1 MVPLIAQAGFLE
13 GFFGSILYFLFSA
26 GNPCTDITAPYTYK
40 LCRFLDKVAN
50 VLYVVG
56 WSVALIV
63 VLIGGITIMTA
74 GGNEDNL
81 KKGKKIITNGIIGA
95 AIVLCAGFILG
106 LLVQFLLPLI
116 I

>member
-1 MVPLIAQAGFLE
+1 MVPLIVQAGFLE
-13 GFFGSILYFLFSA
+13 TFFGTILYFLFSA
-26 GNPCTDITAPYTYK
+26 GNPCSDVTAPYTYR

-50 VLYVVG
+50 ILYVVG
-56 WSVALIV
+56 WSVALVV
-63 VLIGGITIMTA
+63 VLVGGITIMTS
-74 GGNEDNL
+74 GGNEDQL
-81 KKGKKIITNGIIGA
+81 KKGKKIITSGIIGA